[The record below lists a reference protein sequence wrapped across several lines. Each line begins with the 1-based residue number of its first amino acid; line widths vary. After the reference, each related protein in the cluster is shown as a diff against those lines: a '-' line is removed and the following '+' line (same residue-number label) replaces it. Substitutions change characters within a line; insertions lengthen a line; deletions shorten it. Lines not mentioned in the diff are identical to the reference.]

1 MSDIATMVAERR
13 ERAGKGTA
21 RQVRRTGHVPGVVYG
36 GKAEPTLI
44 SMDIRTVMRESAR
57 EGFMARLYDLDI
69 AGSKERVLPRDV
81 QYDPVTDRPVHVDF
95 LRVTAGTRIRI
106 GIPVHFVDE
115 GESPGIKRGGVVNVV
130 RHEIESYV
138 PVDNIPPYVT
148 VSLKGLDIG
157 DSVHIRAVTLPEGM
171 RPVIQDRDFTIASI
185 APPTTAEVET
195 PAAAAAAAEAA
206 PAAGAPAA
214 APAAAAAGGAKAP
227 AGGAAAA
234 PAKAPAGGG
243 GKKG

>member
-1 MSDIATMVAERR
+1 MTDIATLVAERR
-13 ERAGKGTA
+13 QRAGKGTA
-21 RQVRRTGHVPGVVYG
+21 RQVRRTGYVPGVVYG

-44 SMDIRTVMRESAR
+44 SMDIRTVVRESAR
-57 EGFMARLYDLDI
+57 EGFMARLYELDI
-69 AGSKERVLPRDV
+69 AGAKERVLPRDV
-81 QYDPVTDRPVHVDF
+81 QYDPVTDWPVHVDF

-106 GIPVHFVDE
+106 GIPVHFTDE
-115 GESPGIKRGGVVNVV
+115 SESPGIKRGGVINVV

-138 PVDNIPPYVT
+138 PVDNIPPYIT

-157 DSVHIRAVTLPEGM
+157 DSIHIRAVTLPEGM
-171 RPVIQDRDFTIASI
+171 RPVVQDRDFTIASI

-214 APAAAAAGGAKAP
+214 APAAGAAGAKAP
-227 AGGAAAA
+227 AGGGAA

>member
-1 MSDIATMVAERR
+1 MTDIATLVAERR

-21 RQVRRTGHVPGVVYG
+21 RAVRRKGHVPGVVYG

-44 SMDIRTVMRESAR
+44 SMDIRSVVRESAR
-57 EGFMARLYDLDI
+57 EGFMARLYELNI
-69 AGSKERVLPRDV
+69 GGAKERVLPRDV
-81 QYDPVTDRPVHVDF
+81 QYDPVTDWPVHVDF
-95 LRVTAGTRIRI
+95 LRVAAGTRIRI

-130 RHEIESYV
+130 RHDIESYV

-157 DSVHIRAVTLPEGM
+157 DSIHIRAVTLPEGM

-195 PAAAAAAAEAA
+195 PAAAAATAEAA
-206 PAAGAPAA
+206 PAAGAAA
-214 APAAAAAGGAKAP
+214 APAAAAAPGGKAP
-227 AGGAAAA
+227 AAAAAA
-234 PAKAPAGGG
+234 PAKAPASGG